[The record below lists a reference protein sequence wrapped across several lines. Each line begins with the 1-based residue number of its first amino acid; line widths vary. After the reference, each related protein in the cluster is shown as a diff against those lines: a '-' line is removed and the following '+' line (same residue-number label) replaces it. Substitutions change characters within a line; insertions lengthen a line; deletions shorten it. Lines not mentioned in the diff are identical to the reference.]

1 MEQDKLLPGTY
12 TASQLDE
19 QSQAH
24 TREPSLDTVH
34 PSRLLKK
41 AHGLQLTVLVT
52 LILKNLV
59 YGNSLTR
66 LQAFSL

>member
-1 MEQDKLLPGTY
+1 ML
-12 TASQLDE
+12 
-19 QSQAH
+19 QSDNI
-24 TREPSLDTVH
+24 RVV
-34 PSRLLKK
+34 KK

-52 LILKNLV
+52 FILKDLL